1 STRRKLFSRRNIG
14 PRMVEYSLLV
24 KSTHV
29 ALRGMSAL
37 GQKQTCVHYKS
48 WRQNHR
54 DFRELYPQK
63 RTFTGAPKCAVSGYV
78 EGVLEL
84 SQKKSHALLCQNERR
99 PQATASSDRGGI
111 RSRSHSVNE
120 TLTSKSGSSWPR
132 PSYCPNDPNQQTR
145 ADESG

>member
-1 STRRKLFSRRNIG
+1 
-14 PRMVEYSLLV
+14 MVEYSLLV

-84 SQKKSHALLCQNERR
+84 SQKK
-99 PQATASSDRGGI
+99 
-111 RSRSHSVNE
+111 RSRAAMP
-120 TLTSKSGSSWPR
+120 K
-132 PSYCPNDPNQQTR
+132 
-145 ADESG
+145 